1 MERAPNGTNMGSYK
15 PRVNVAKFV
24 AENWGLFGD
33 ARQEKENKSEVENE
47 GGAQKFHF
55 KSQAFVRQ
63 VGGKSFRDLFTND
76 GGKVDGSSSS
86 VVFKGKTVDVL
97 DGTAAFMELFGKA
110 LVGRCVDLATL
121 TKLNYLLSDAGVREV
136 SLSYLG
142 VSTCLLNSTMR
153 KCVRNS
159 LEITVYGKS
168 GFTVLDVWTGQSLPF
183 ERVAWIKIYGV
194 PVQLAE
200 DSVYDSI
207 AGNFGKVI
215 HASNMTSD
223 DIDLFVNCTV
233 VLVGVG
239 ARIND
244 QVDLKWEDKHYRV
257 WLEEEAADWMP
268 DCLEDGD
275 SSEEGEP
282 SVQFQMGDDSVI
294 WKTTS
299 RTRCQSLEEGMSV
312 QLMGILV

>member
-121 TKLNYLLSDAGVREV
+121 TKLNYLLSDAGVREEMC
-136 SLSYLG
+136 SEF
-142 VSTCLLNSTMR
+142 
-153 KCVRNS
+153 VRNNG
-159 LEITVYGKS
+159 LWQKW
-168 GFTVLDVWTGQSLPF
+168 FTVLDVWTGQSLPF